1 MKNFFGSVLIFWA
14 ILAVLPVDAAKIMVL
29 RVDGVIGPIT
39 AEYLLENITRA
50 EKENFQAAIIE
61 IDTPGGLVSTTKEI
75 VTRMLASKVPLVSF
89 VYPAGAGAVSAGSF
103 IALAAHVAVMAPGTN
118 IGAAHPVS
126 MGYTA
131 DSSQIISQKAT
142 NYLSSFMKNIA
153 GQRGRNAGQA
163 ERMVRESVSFTE
175 SEALENNLINLITPN
190 LDTLLTQIN
199 GLEIQIDSGKAVI
212 LSQPAETE
220 FCAMTARQRIL
231 QAVSNP
237 TVAYLF
243 LMIGLFGIYFEL
255 ANPGAILPG
264 VVGVFCLIIGF
275 YSTEVLSINWAGLLL
290 ILFAFVLFLLEIKI
304 ISHGL
309 LTIGGIVAMFFG
321 STMLF
326 KSPIPSLE
334 ISREVIWTVT
344 ISIAL
349 FFIFAIGAALR
360 TRRRPVITGKEG
372 LVGAVGTVLT
382 EIQPTRSG
390 QIKIEGEIWEARS
403 SEILI
408 PGEIAVVREVDRLQ
422 LVVCKKN

>member
-1 MKNFFGSVLIFWA
+1 LKNIFWL
-14 ILAVLPVDAAKIMVL
+14 ILTCWGLQTVSPVDAAKIRVL
-29 RVDGVIGPIT
+29 RVEGVIGPIT

-50 EKENFQAAIIE
+50 ENENFQAVIIE

-89 VYPAGAGAVSAGSF
+89 VHPVGAGAVSAGSF
-103 IALAAHVAVMAPGTN
+103 IALAANVAAMAPGTN

-126 MGYTA
+126 LGFTA
-131 DSSQIISQKAT
+131 DSSQIISQKAA

-153 GQRGRNAGQA
+153 DQRGRNAEQA
-163 ERMVRESVSFTE
+163 ERMVRESASFTE
-175 SEALENNLINLITPN
+175 SEALENKLINFITPN
-190 LDTLLTQIN
+190 LDSLLLQIN
-199 GLEIQIDSGKAVI
+199 GLEIQADTGKTVI
-212 LSQPAETE
+212 VSQPAETE
-220 FCAMTARQRIL
+220 FCAMTTRQRIL

-243 LMIGLFGIYFEL
+243 LMFGLFGIYFEL

-264 VVGVFCLIIGF
+264 VVGVFCLIVGF

-326 KSPIPSLE
+326 KSPIPALD

-349 FFIFAIGAALR
+349 FFIFAISAAVR
-360 TRRRPVITGKEG
+360 TKRRPVITGKEG

-382 EIQPTRSG
+382 EIQPVHPG

-403 SEILI
+403 SETLV
-408 PGEIAVVREVDRLQ
+408 PGEIVVVREVNRLQ
-422 LVVCKKN
+422 LVVYKKN